1 MQCTHTEMSKPTSST
16 VVFEKQHKTGGERS
30 GLLWEWDNKLEAC
43 IHMPVKRCKL
53 KSLPPCNWT
62 KFCTMCEVSYRILE
76 ELDVIYSKLFSC
88 FFFNNSKI
96 KFISREN
103 LLLYTKYQLNPKLI
117 AEDSLELTEPLMNC
131 CDIPYTH
138 SSHLSLCLKR

>member
-1 MQCTHTEMSKPTSST
+1 MLQQGGISQQEMQCTHSEMSKPTSST

-30 GLLWEWDNKLEAC
+30 GLLWEWENKLEAC
-43 IHMPVKRCKL
+43 MHMPVKRCKL

-88 FFFNNSKI
+88 FF
-96 KFISREN
+96 
-103 LLLYTKYQLNPKLI
+103 LI
-117 AEDSLELTEPLMNC
+117 TQE
-131 CDIPYTH
+131 
-138 SSHLSLCLKR
+138 